1 MNNDAT
7 GTTVRWGYQSI
18 HWSCCG
24 LQLQPPAHRLSPT
37 YRDKRRNHKLSVSPT
52 QDYLFASLQTGFNCK
67 YFRPK
72 KKESWVSLQWHTE
85 GEAACASHWKR
96 GNARF
101 RCWCLQHHT
110 RSCWTAADRGELW
123 ERGRFTVRSR
133 SFVVFPLDPPTL
145 PLACLLS
152 TDKLIR
158 QGLAWKGVVT
168 FPPLFVLS
176 P

>member
-1 MNNDAT
+1 MRDYNPHKSLSKMNNDAT

-72 KKESWVSLQWHTE
+72 KKESGSGHLKAEFLCSDTLRVRLRVRLTE
-85 GEAACASHWKR
+85 SVEMPALDADVYNITHVAAGQQQIEERCGSEAASLSEVDRLSCFLWIR
-96 GNARF
+96 P
-101 RCWCLQHHT
+101 RCRW
-110 RSCWTAADRGELW
+110 
-123 ERGRFTVRSR
+123 
-133 SFVVFPLDPPTL
+133 P
-145 PLACLLS
+145 AC
-152 TDKLIR
+152 
-158 QGLAWKGVVT
+158 
-168 FPPLFVLS
+168 
-176 P
+176 

>member
-1 MNNDAT
+1 MGISVHSLELLWHQHIAFHQHT
-7 GTTVRWGYQSI
+7 ETKEETTNSL
-18 HWSCCG
+18 C
-24 LQLQPPAHRLSPT
+24 LLHRIIYLLPF
-37 YRDKRRNHKLSVSPT
+37 RQDLIVNILDQRKRKVGADT
-52 QDYLFASLQTGFNCK
+52 
-67 YFRPK
+67 
-72 KKESWVSLQWHTE
+72 WVSLQWHTE
-85 GEAACASHWKR
+85 GASHWKR